1 MLQDIA
7 IEFRGE
13 VLAGNELDKEFIE
26 RQKSRLLER
35 KAELERMR
43 DGVREDERD
52 RSQEEQDT
60 QFDSGDQSQYMFT
73 REMDATLGQQFDR
86 QLEEV
91 NRALEKIEEGTYGLS
106 DDTGKPIPKGRLEA
120 IPEALYTVEAQ
131 ERRER
136 ERRPPI

>member
-1 MLQDIA
+1 M
-7 IEFRGE
+7 
-13 VLAGNELDKEFIE
+13 AGNELDKEFIE

-60 QFDSGDQSQYMFT
+60 QFDSGDESQYMFT

-106 DDTGKPIPKGRLEA
+106 DDTGEPIPKGRLEA